1 MLARRSLQV
10 NARGLTNAAFLT
22 SSFLRSAS
30 SQTTSLQHYHNQRAR
45 SLVCLPSSHH
55 SSLTCPRR
63 CFVGQ
68 TVMQNLA
75 IHSTQ
80 LTACTQLSTMLYSPL
95 GTTMLLV
102 LAYNVVVVLSKYVNY
117 IFELTAKDYV
127 QDQQLYVI
135 MRYGILA
142 CILLGMEVMF
152 IEV

>member
-1 MLARRSLQV
+1 
-10 NARGLTNAAFLT
+10 
-22 SSFLRSAS
+22 
-30 SQTTSLQHYHNQRAR
+30 
-45 SLVCLPSSHH
+45 
-55 SSLTCPRR
+55 
-63 CFVGQ
+63 
-68 TVMQNLA
+68 MQNLA
-75 IHSTQ
+75 THSTQ

>member
-1 MLARRSLQV
+1 
-10 NARGLTNAAFLT
+10 
-22 SSFLRSAS
+22 
-30 SQTTSLQHYHNQRAR
+30 
-45 SLVCLPSSHH
+45 
-55 SSLTCPRR
+55 
-63 CFVGQ
+63 
-68 TVMQNLA
+68 
-75 IHSTQ
+75 
-80 LTACTQLSTMLYSPL
+80 MLYSPL

>member
-1 MLARRSLQV
+1 
-10 NARGLTNAAFLT
+10 
-22 SSFLRSAS
+22 
-30 SQTTSLQHYHNQRAR
+30 
-45 SLVCLPSSHH
+45 
-55 SSLTCPRR
+55 
-63 CFVGQ
+63 
-68 TVMQNLA
+68 
-75 IHSTQ
+75 
-80 LTACTQLSTMLYSPL
+80 
-95 GTTMLLV
+95 MLLV